1 MYTNS
6 SSSSIQCRAHTPI
19 GDPSAVSLL
28 YLLHLLTQLPV
39 MRSKEGSSLP
49 DHPNLV
55 AMRERREQRKLS
67 LSELKRGLAIEWHEH
82 PQLESAEAYET
93 PKLITRNKKSST
105 RGNNFP
111 SLTGGKNWL
120 LFGLPGAGATG
131 VGGEKSSVK
140 ERFSVEEFL
149 KKHTKDFEIWQS
161 PSAENVL
168 NMRGMIIVIGEH
180 HYDPIIAALV
190 KKLMY
195 GFRRTRG
202 DRFFM
207 EGGID
212 LVCEERI
219 KKYLMESDDCRLME
233 KNCAAFWELRELAD
247 TADQKL
253 LDCVTYLRKNVPS
266 AQEPLA
272 AQNAFAYT
280 EFMKRHSQKLP
291 LHAISGYQALD
302 AVAREAG
309 VHLTKEGER
318 LRPERDAHIV
328 KGLLDQLTET
338 GINYLIVGSDH
349 LKNIREQIKHRRCVF
364 MLPKLILKEEPS
376 ASLFASTKVEL

>member
-1 MYTNS
+1 MHMNS
-6 SSSSIQCRAHTPI
+6 TISSVQSRAPTPI

-39 MRSKEGSSLP
+39 MRSIERSSLP
-49 DHPNLV
+49 DQPNLA

-67 LSELKRGLAIEWHEH
+67 LSELKRRLAIEWPEH

-105 RGNNFP
+105 QGNNFP
-111 SLTGGKNWL
+111 SLTGDKNWL
-120 LFGLPGAGATG
+120 LFGPPGAGATVLG
-131 VGGEKSSVK
+131 SEKSSAK
-140 ERFSVEEFL
+140 ERLSVEEFL
-149 KKHTKDFEIWQS
+149 KKHAKDFEIWLS
-161 PSAENVL
+161 HSAENDL
-168 NMRGMIIVIGEH
+168 TMKGMIIVIGEH
-180 HYDPIIAALV
+180 HYDPTIAALV

-212 LVCEERI
+212 LVCKERI
-219 KKYLMESDDCRLME
+219 EKYMMESGDCRLLE
-233 KNCAAFWELRELAD
+233 KHCAAFWKLRELAD
-247 TADQKL
+247 TANQKL
-253 LDCVTYLRKNVPS
+253 LDCVAYLRKHVPS

-302 AVAREAG
+302 SVAREAD

-328 KGLLDQLTET
+328 RGLLDQLTET

-349 LKNIREQIKHRRCVF
+349 LKNIREQLKNRRCVF
-364 MLPKLILKEEPS
+364 MLPKLILKAEPS
-376 ASLFASTKVEL
+376 ASLFVSAKLEL